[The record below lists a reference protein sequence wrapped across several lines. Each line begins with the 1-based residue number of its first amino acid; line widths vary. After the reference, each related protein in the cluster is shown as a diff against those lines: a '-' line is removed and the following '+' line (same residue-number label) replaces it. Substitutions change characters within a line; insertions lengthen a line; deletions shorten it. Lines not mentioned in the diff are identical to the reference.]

1 MNDFTNL
8 AIDFASLSFDLRRSV
23 LCDFVYN
30 WNILTNRQKFD
41 VVSYLLDD
49 IDLKSINKEL
59 CDEE

>member
-1 MNDFTNL
+1 MTDFDNL
-8 AIDFASLSFDLRRSV
+8 SLTFSDLSFELRRTV

-30 WNILTNRQKFD
+30 WNILTNRQRFD

-49 IDLKSINKEL
+49 IDLKQINKEL